1 MIRLFQH
8 ITLSKDFL
16 QEAVNCWLTYIA
28 SQPVNIDMQIVLLF
42 LLQYF
47 GILQA
52 ILFFK
57 SARCT
62 FSSWFNKEQQMLE
75 AMTDESSENLMMS

>member
-1 MIRLFQH
+1 
-8 ITLSKDFL
+8 
-16 QEAVNCWLTYIA
+16 
-28 SQPVNIDMQIVLLF
+28 VNIDVQIVLLF